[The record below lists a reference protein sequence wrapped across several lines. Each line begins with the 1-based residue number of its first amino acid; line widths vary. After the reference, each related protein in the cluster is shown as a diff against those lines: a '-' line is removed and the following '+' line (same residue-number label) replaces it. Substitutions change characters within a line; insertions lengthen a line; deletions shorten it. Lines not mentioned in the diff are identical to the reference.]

1 MFPALGFM
9 VLRSFL
15 SAVARAGFILYVTL
29 VILVV
34 NAFFAYG
41 LVLGHFGM
49 PALGMVGAAGVAL
62 GVNILGFVLT
72 IWYIEAVPELRRFE
86 IFVRFWR
93 PDWHMLREVVGL
105 GLPIGFTILA
115 EVSLFTVAS
124 LLMGWIG
131 TMELAAHGI
140 ALQCASVAFMIPLG
154 LAQAATVRVGIAAG
168 AGDRVGMIRAAW
180 VVIVISAGCAVIGG
194 LLFALFPA
202 FFAGLFLD
210 RSKED
215 AVAVLGIATTFVVVA
230 GIFQMVDGLQAI
242 GAGLLRGIKDTR
254 MPMVLALISYWGVG
268 FLLAYVLAFPMG
280 FGGVGVWLGFVF
292 GLFAATILL
301 LGRFVVL
308 VRRLPLGA

>member
-1 MFPALGFM
+1 
-9 VLRSFL
+9 
-15 SAVARAGFILYVTL
+15 
-29 VILVV
+29 
-34 NAFFAYG
+34 
-41 LVLGHFGM
+41 
-49 PALGMVGAAGVAL
+49 
-62 GVNILGFVLT
+62 
-72 IWYIEAVPELRRFE
+72 
-86 IFVRFWR
+86 
-93 PDWHMLREVVGL
+93 
-105 GLPIGFTILA
+105 
-115 EVSLFTVAS
+115 
-124 LLMGWIG
+124 
-131 TMELAAHGI
+131 
-140 ALQCASVAFMIPLG
+140 
-154 LAQAATVRVGIAAG
+154 VGIAAG